1 MLIFFSII
9 SNTGVF
15 LYGNDSI
22 SLNGYEKQLQQK
34 FTELVSVLS
43 NERREEVNDRIT
55 SLLVE
60 ALDFPGSFEY
70 PFDSLAYMG
79 KVMSPDSLLSI
90 YSWNVPMAGE
100 GNLYSGILQFRDTT
114 DLTHNII
121 VLEHQKS
128 GYDEGIETGELNAS
142 TWYGALYYQIVPVER
157 DGSTAY
163 TLIGLDHN
171 DYYTNRKV
179 IDLMIPRN
187 GDVTFGAPVFR
198 ISGDLRN
205 RVVFE
210 YSSRVVMH
218 LRYHEEFGKIVCDHL
233 SPPDERYRGQYRYY
247 GPDFSYDGFIFEDGE
262 WMHLTDIDVMIREKP
277 EVPEIK

>member
-1 MLIFFSII
+1 M
-9 SNTGVF
+9 
-15 LYGNDSI
+15 YGNDSV
-22 SLNGYEKQLQQK
+22 SLNVYETKLQKK

-43 NERREEVNDRIT
+43 NERRQEVNNGIT
-55 SLLVE
+55 SLMVE
-60 ALDFPGSFEY
+60 ALELPGSFEY

-79 KVMSPDSLLSI
+79 KVVSPDSLLCI
-90 YSWNVPMAGE
+90 YTWNVPMAGE

-114 DLTHNII
+114 GLTQDII
-121 VLEHQKS
+121 VLEHQNNN
-128 GYDEGIETGELNAS
+128 DEDFETGEYNAS
-142 TWYGALYYQIVPVER
+142 GWYGALYYQIVPV
-157 DGSTAY
+157 GKYGGTAY
-163 TLIGLDHN
+163 TLIGLDQN

-179 IDLMIPRN
+179 IDLLIRRN

-198 ISGDLRN
+198 ISGRLQN

-218 LRYHEEFGKIVCDHL
+218 LRYHEDLEKIVCDHL

-262 WMHLTDIDVMIREKP
+262 WKYLTDIDVMIRDKP
-277 EVPEIK
+277 DTPEIPETK